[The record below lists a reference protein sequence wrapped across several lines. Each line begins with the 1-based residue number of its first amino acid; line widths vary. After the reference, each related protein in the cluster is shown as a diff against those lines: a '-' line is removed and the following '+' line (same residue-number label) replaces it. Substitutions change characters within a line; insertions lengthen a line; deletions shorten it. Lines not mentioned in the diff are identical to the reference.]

1 MSHSS
6 KPRRGSAL
14 FLVLIMI
21 GALGALAVSAIIL
34 TGNATLVGQSYE
46 KEAALRYAAETGLAI
61 GKARLNYD
69 PAALPDT
76 GYVRLLNSQ
85 TITGADAKQVGG
97 VAVTVYLGP
106 SGSTTGQF
114 GRFAS
119 LVAEARDARGT
130 GFVRRLELT
139 QESFAK
145 YAYWSDKEENGGGT
159 IYFGGGDHLWGPV
172 WSNDDISIN
181 SGGASFHDEVGTAGT
196 INGKSY
202 GTFYKGSKTNQK
214 KITLPSNSKLSKL
227 SGYADPAGLRFAG
240 TAGAGVGFVKTRLE
254 FVAVD
259 LNADGDST
267 DADEGFVKFYTS
279 TSTDWL
285 RSDWPGY
292 SDKTRITQCGDFHPV
307 GSASTLKFFPVS
319 VHNTTWFYNLM
330 TKTYGSG
337 GGNMSSGTATAE
349 QGASVKVIMQHT
361 GARCYPGGASQ
372 LAATARNSTLYP
384 SSADRQLG
392 GDESTFSPVD
402 AFGSWT
408 FYTNTPDARLSARRA
423 DAKYLVPL
431 HRSLNANSKGV
442 IYVDGSVAVS
452 GVVRGKV
459 TLYAT
464 GAVAL
469 VDDLRYSTDPGVGTC
484 NDILGIIS
492 GTDIQ
497 IADNSINTPQTIA
510 GGSPPTYRAM
520 DDSKDFYLHAIM
532 MALNTSFGVEN
543 YNQGVDDFND
553 CDTSN
558 NGRGCLY
565 LAGGVIQLE
574 RGAVGTS
581 GGTGFTK
588 RYSYDRCAIMSPPP
602 YFPTTGRFN
611 DSRYYEL
618 DPVGFNVAALFKA
631 ITPDK

>member
-1 MSHSS
+1 MNHSS
-6 KPRRGSAL
+6 RQRRGSAL

-76 GYVRLLNSQ
+76 GYVKLLNSQ
-85 TITGADAKQVGG
+85 TIQTADAQQVDG

-145 YAYWSDKEENGGGT
+145 YAYWSDKEENNGST

-181 SGGASFHDEVGTAGT
+181 SGGAFFHDEVGTAGT
-196 INGKSY
+196 ISGKNY
-202 GTFYKGSKTNQK
+202 GTFYKGSKTGQK

-227 SGYADPAGLRFAG
+227 AGYAEAGALRFTG
-240 TAGAGVGFVKTRLE
+240 TAGGTVSSVRTRLE

-279 TSTDWL
+279 STADWI

-292 SDKTRITQCGDFHPV
+292 ADKTQIRQCGDFHGV
-307 GSASTLKFFPVS
+307 GSATNLKFFPVS
-319 VHNTTWFYNLM
+319 VHNTTWFYDLM
-330 TKTYGSG
+330 RKTYALG
-337 GGNMSSGTATAE
+337 GGGMSNTAAANERDAT
-349 QGASVKVIMQHT
+349 VKTIMQHS
-361 GARCYPGGASQ
+361 GARCYAGGASQ
-372 LAATARNSTLYP
+372 LAATSRTAALYP
-384 SSADRQLG
+384 STADRQLG
-392 GDESTFSPVD
+392 GDETTFSPID
-402 AFGSWT
+402 AYGSWLQYST
-408 FYTNTPDARLSARRA
+408 LPDPKVVARRPA
-423 DAKYLVPL
+423 DANYLFPL
-431 HRSLNANSKGV
+431 HRSLNPNSKGV
-442 IYVDGSVAVS
+442 VYVDGTVAVS

-464 GAVAL
+464 GSVVL
-469 VDDLRYSTDPGVGTC
+469 VDDVRYSSDPGTSTC
-484 NDILGIIS
+484 NDILGIIA
-492 GTDIQ
+492 GADIQ
-497 IADNSINTPQTIA
+497 VADNAINTPQTVA
-510 GGSPPTYRAM
+510 SGTYRAM
-520 DDSKDFYLHAIM
+520 DDSKDYYLHAIM

-543 YNQGVDDFND
+543 YSTGVNDFND

-565 LAGGVIQLE
+565 LAGGVIQVE

-618 DPVGFNVAALFKA
+618 DPVGFNVSALFKA